1 MKKILFTLLLLLCTT
16 MGWAQTYV
24 GTLAQLKEAL
34 KDPSAYIKLTADI
47 DVTNFTDQ
55 LCSTFTG
62 TIDGSYPVQIGDS
75 TIYCCHKIYGG
86 VNVYKKKD
94 GKETQEISY
103 KTTTTR
109 SLPLFDKLDNA
120 TIKNVAFCHL
130 VVHDDDNQE
139 VGIIARRAVNNCN
152 IANVTIDY
160 CAVYCKKN
168 RGGSLFGYAEYC
180 TFQVVNVSAFDLE
193 VGGVEGGGLVG
204 HSDYCTY
211 EMCFTSFDTCLF
223 IDGEDFG
230 EAAARGGGFVGYS
243 AFDRFIG
250 GMNGALVAAAESQVG
265 GYTGESKYSTFN
277 DCINLGT
284 VAHLSHYTFMDVRWD
299 RIDSLGKIRLDPD
312 QIDWLIGGSANDALG
327 LSKVMSMMLPD
338 NFDSHMW
345 ANVSNAFFEA
355 GWEEAA
361 KMPFQYMVNPIEYIA
376 ELPVFCTS
384 SLIVLAVIATAVD
397 IAITIFTGDD
407 EVGGISGW
415 VRGGAFERCQNYGP
429 LKCKD
434 DNCGGIVGLGQG
446 VTINNC
452 FNSAVF
458 NYRQAGT
465 TGGMLGAAEA
475 NPDDGNKKCK
485 VTNCLSTYGMHIVG
499 HKGYDGMDPT
509 SGNNYRPKAAS
520 SLIEPVDCEMI
531 VTEDQ
536 IKSGLVSWWLNQ
548 GIENRSKG
556 AKPWRQGILNHIN
569 DHTVLDPSNPEVELK
584 DLNPFSI
591 DSADKLIA
599 YSKEVENNQFRCGI
613 LTADIDMTGREWTP
627 IGKAEQNKHFRGIF
641 DGQGHKITGLKYTS
655 DVNKPAALF
664 GSVHAG
670 AEIRNVI
677 VGEDCEF
684 TCNNTGDLANSAGSA
699 GIVGQVNIHWTWGNV
714 IIENCGSNADIHAA
728 RHGGGILGNVVT
740 NNGQG
745 IRVYVNNCFSTGTV
759 TTEDSN
765 SGLLCGYTKNN
776 AVVHHCWS
784 SGQLRNGQKKDNRP
798 YSSNNSSGRGE
809 FLVGYDKDLDIE
821 SCYIIS
827 PDVNIDNYD
836 ACTSLQNGTIDLD
849 EWEVGN
855 GHLTYRLNG
864 YTLNE
869 EGTHLWEQNL
879 GTDAHP
885 VLGSKGI
892 YHTRKMSGKDYGT
905 ICVPF
910 PLASNKDLWSVDRR
924 EYYIFKE
931 AKEEAD
937 GTMCLCFE
945 YVDEVPAGTPALFRS
960 IYNTTY
966 EFRSAKDES
975 NFYAQATTGNDWT
988 FTGTYEQAV
997 FEGDAAETIYYV
1009 DGTAHASAIKNA
1021 KKTTIAPFRA
1031 YFGGPNINDLTNRG
1045 VSKAKMRI
1053 TKNGIEDET
1062 TALELIGDDLV
1073 PVQQGGKTYS
1083 LMGTEVGEDYS
1094 GLVIRNGKKV
1104 IQNR

>member
-1 MKKILFTLLLLLCTT
+1 MKKILFTLLSLLCTT

-24 GTLAQLKEAL
+24 GTLAELKEAL

-47 DVTNFTDQ
+47 NVTNFTDQ
-55 LCSTFTG
+55 LCSTFSG
-62 TIDGSYPVQIGDS
+62 TIDGSYTVQIGGQ

-86 VNVYKKKD
+86 TTWYYN
-94 GKETQEISY
+94 EISEDGRPVSY
-103 KTTTTR
+103 PIRDVTHR
-109 SLPLFDKLDNA
+109 DLPLFGKLDNA
-120 TIKNVAFCHL
+120 TIENVAFCYISIK
-130 VVHDDDNQE
+130 DDDNDN
-139 VGIIARRAVNNCN
+139 VGVIARSASHSYFS
-152 IANVTIDY
+152 NVTMDN
-160 CAVYCKKN
+160 CSVFCDEN
-168 RGGSLFGYAEYC
+168 RGGTIVGFAEYC
-180 TFQVVNVSAFDLE
+180 NFQAVNISYCYVS
-193 VGGVEGGGLVG
+193 VNGVEGGGLVG

-211 EMCFTSFDTCLF
+211 KMCFTSFDTGVYV
-223 IDGEDFG
+223 DGNYWSKT
-230 EAAARGGGFVGYS
+230 AARCGGFVGYS
-243 AFDRFIG
+243 VEDTFIG
-250 GMNGALVAAAESQVG
+250 GINGALVGADENHVG
-265 GYTGESKYSTFN
+265 GYTGVSKYSTFT
-277 DCINLGT
+277 DCINLGPVFHT
-284 VAHLSHYTFMDVRWD
+284 GNGDFVQAINT
-299 RIDSLGKIRLDPD
+299 RIASLEQQRLDSD
-312 QIDWLIGGSANDALG
+312 QISWLTSGSVDNALG
-327 LSKVMSMMLPD
+327 LSNVMSMMMPES
-338 NFDSHMW
+338 FDSHMW
-345 ANVSNAFFEA
+345 ATVSNAFFEA

-376 ELPVFCTS
+376 ALPVFCTS

-397 IAITIFTGDD
+397 FAISAATGDD

-415 VRGGAFERCQNYGP
+415 AQDGVFERCLNYNV
-429 LKCKD
+429 LKCRD
-434 DNCGGIVGLGQG
+434 NNCGGIVGLGQG

-452 FNSAVF
+452 FNSGEF
-458 NYRQAGT
+458 DYSQAGT
-465 TGGMLGAAEA
+465 TGGMLGAAET
-475 NPDDGNKKCK
+475 NPDNNKKCK

-520 SLIEPVDCEMI
+520 SLIESVDCEMI

-536 IKSGLVSWWLNQ
+536 IKSGYVSWWLNQ

-556 AKPWRQGILNHIN
+556 AKPWRQGILAHIH

-599 YSKEVENNQFRCGI
+599 YSQEVEKNQFLCGI
-613 LTADIDMTGREWTP
+613 LTADIDMSGRDWTP

-641 DGQGHKITGLKYTS
+641 DGCGHKIIGLTS
-655 DVNKPAALF
+655 TSSDKAVGLF
-664 GSVHAG
+664 GAVHAG
-670 AEIRNVI
+670 AEIRNVTIDESSSFSCGGDAGAGGI
-677 VGEDCEF
+677 VGEVKI
-684 TCNNTGDLANSAGSA
+684 G
-699 GIVGQVNIHWTWGNV
+699 WTWGNV
-714 IIENCGSNADIHAA
+714 YIENCGSHADISAH
-728 RHGGGILGNVVT
+728 RHGGGILGRIETSGKGVKVF
-740 NNGQG
+740 
-745 IRVYVNNCFSTGTV
+745 VNNCYSMGTI

-776 AVVHHCWS
+776 AKVYHCWS

-809 FLVGYDKDLDIE
+809 FLVGYEDDLDIE
-821 SCYIIS
+821 LCYVVS
-827 PDVNIDNYD
+827 PDANIDNYD
-836 ACTSLQNGTIDLD
+836 ACPSLQNGTIDLD

-892 YHTRKMSGKDYGT
+892 YHARKMSGKDYGT

-910 PLASNKDLWSVDRR
+910 PLASDKDWWSVDPR

-975 NFYAQATTGNDWT
+975 NFYAQATPGNDWT
-988 FTGTYEQAV
+988 FTGTYEQKV
-997 FEGDAAETIYYV
+997 FEGDEAETIYYV

-1031 YFGGPNINDLTNRG
+1031 YFEGPNFYDLANRG
-1045 VSKAKMRI
+1045 ISKAKMRI
-1053 TKNGIEDET
+1053 SKYGIEDET
-1062 TALELIGDDLV
+1062 TALELIAEDLV

-1083 LMGTEVGEDYS
+1083 LMGTEVGEDYR